1 MRDLTAVKDAL
12 KNHQIELPSWAFG
25 NSGTRF
31 KVFGQPGV
39 PRNPY
44 EKADDAAQVHR
55 YTGVAPVMAVHI
67 PWDKVDDYA
76 ALSAHARDNGIR
88 IGAVNSNVFQDDD
101 YMLGSVCNPDP
112 KVRKKALAHLL
123 DCVDIM
129 DATGSRDLKL
139 WFADGT
145 NYPGQ
150 DDIAARQDRMA
161 EALAAVY
168 ARLGD
173 GQRMLLEYKLFEPS
187 FYTTDVPDWGTALLH
202 CLALGDKAQVVVDT
216 GHHAPGVNIE
226 FIVAM
231 LLKAG
236 KLGGFDFNSRFY
248 ADDDLM
254 VGAADPFQLFRIMH
268 EVVKA
273 GALYPGQP
281 TGITA
286 TGATAQD
293 GTAAAQD
300 GTAAAQDGTAAAQ
313 DGTAAAQASGP
324 GVAFML
330 DQCHN
335 IEPKIPAQIRSVMNV
350 QESVAKA
357 LLVDAAAL
365 RDAQLAG
372 DVLAANAVLMDAYNT
387 DVRPL
392 LAELRE
398 ESGLAPDPVKA
409 YLASGYAEKIVSER
423 IGGTA
428 ASWGA

>member
-39 PRNPY
+39 PRTPY
-44 EKADDAAQVHR
+44 EKASDAAQVHK
-55 YTGVAPVMAVHI
+55 YTGVAPSMAVHI
-67 PWDKVDDYA
+67 PWDKVDDYE
-76 ALSAHARDNGIR
+76 ALAVHAKNNGIR
-88 IGAVNSNVFQDDD
+88 IGTVNSNVFQDDD
-101 YMLGSVCNPDP
+101 YRLGSVCNPDP
-112 KVRKKALAHLL
+112 RVRKKALAHLL

-129 DATGSRDLKL
+129 DAAGSRDLKL

-150 DDIAARQDRMA
+150 DDISARQDRLA

-168 ARLGD
+168 GRLGP

-187 FYTTDVPDWGTALLH
+187 FYTTDVPDWGTSLLH
-202 CLALGDKAQVVVDT
+202 CQALGPRAMVVVDT

-226 FIVAM
+226 FIVAL

-236 KLGGFDFNSRFY
+236 RLGGFDFNSRFY

-254 VGAADPFQLFRIMH
+254 VGAADPFQLFRITH

-273 GALYPGQP
+273 GALAP
-281 TGITA
+281 
-286 TGATAQD
+286 
-293 GTAAAQD
+293 AA
-300 GTAAAQDGTAAAQ
+300 
-313 DGTAAAQASGP
+313 

-350 QESVAKA
+350 QEATAKA
-357 LLVDAAAL
+357 LLVDAEAL
-365 RDAQLAG
+365 REAQLAG
-372 DVLAANAVLMDAYNT
+372 DVLAANAALMDAYNT

-392 LAELRE
+392 LAGLRE
-398 ESGLAPDPVKA
+398 EMGLAPDPVSA
-409 YLASGYAEKIVSER
+409 YLASGYGEKIIAER
-423 IGGTA
+423 QGGSPA
-428 ASWGA
+428 GWGA

>member
-1 MRDLTAVKDAL
+1 MNRIMRDLTAVKNAL
-12 KNHQIELPSWAFG
+12 RAHQIELPSWAFG

-31 KVFGQPGV
+31 KVFSQPGV
-39 PRNPY
+39 PRNPF

-55 YTGVAPVMAVHI
+55 HTGVAPRMAVHI

-76 ALSAHARDNGIR
+76 ALSAHAKASGIE

-101 YMLGSVCNPDP
+101 YRLGSVCNPDP
-112 KVRKKALAHLL
+112 RVRAKAVAHLL
-123 DCVDIM
+123 ECVDIM

-150 DDIAARQDRMA
+150 DDIPARQDRLA
-161 EALAAVY
+161 QALAAVY
-168 ARLGD
+168 ARLGPD
-173 GQRMLLEYKLFEPS
+173 QRMLLEYKLFEPS
-187 FYTTDVPDWGTALLH
+187 FYTTDVPDWGTSLVH
-202 CLALGDKAQVVVDT
+202 CLALGERAQVVVDT

-231 LLKAG
+231 LLRAG

-254 VGAADPFQLFRIMH
+254 VGAADPFQLFRIMF

-273 GALYPGQP
+273 GALAP
-281 TGITA
+281 
-286 TGATAQD
+286 
-293 GTAAAQD
+293 
-300 GTAAAQDGTAAAQ
+300 
-313 DGTAAAQASGP
+313 QA

-335 IEPKIPAQIRSVMNV
+335 IEPKIPGQIRSVMNV
-350 QESVAKA
+350 QEAVAKA
-357 LLVDAAAL
+357 LLVDRGAL
-365 RDAQLAG
+365 SAAQLAG
-372 DVLAANAVLMDAYNT
+372 DVLGANAALMDAYNT

-392 LAELRE
+392 LADLRE
-398 ESGLAPDPVKA
+398 EMGLPRDPYAA
-409 YLASGYAEKIVSER
+409 YLASGYQAKIAAERV
-423 IGGTA
+423 GGTQA
-428 ASWGA
+428 GWGA